1 MSASNKSQ
9 LKQNNSNSASLVNQK
24 VPDYR
29 ACVQRSLDQFNLVFI
44 EIFEDVRCFFNVG
57 GSYIDKVKM

>member
-29 ACVQRSLDQFNLVFI
+29 ACV
-44 EIFEDVRCFFNVG
+44 
-57 GSYIDKVKM
+57 